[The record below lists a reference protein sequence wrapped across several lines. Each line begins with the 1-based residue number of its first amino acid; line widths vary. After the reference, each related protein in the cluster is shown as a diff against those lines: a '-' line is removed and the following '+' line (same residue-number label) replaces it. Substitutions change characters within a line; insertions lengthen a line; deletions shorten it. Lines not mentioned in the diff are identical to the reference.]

1 MLFFVVLSTGD
12 AVGAERQQAVR
23 CFGCAHCRS
32 AEDKQHSNAA
42 LSGKLRCCCSWYCA
56 HVTRLGQGNNDLSD
70 VSGVRIAEALETN
83 STVTQL
89 SLVSCDVVVRG
100 IVHT

>member
-1 MLFFVVLSTGD
+1 M
-12 AVGAERQQAVR
+12 
-23 CFGCAHCRS
+23 
-32 AEDKQHSNAA
+32 
-42 LSGKLRCCCSWYCA
+42 
-56 HVTRLGQGNNDLSD
+56 TRLGQGNNDLSD